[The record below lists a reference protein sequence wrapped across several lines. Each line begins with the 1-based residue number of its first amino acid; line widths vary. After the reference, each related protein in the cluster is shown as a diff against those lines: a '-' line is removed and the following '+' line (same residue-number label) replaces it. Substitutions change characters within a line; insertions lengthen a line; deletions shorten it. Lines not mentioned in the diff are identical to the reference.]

1 MSLDIFQALDHLH
14 RHKLFH
20 KLLGSS
26 RTLFRHSGCAVINR
40 NLELETAFMTRT
52 PLLQLLV
59 GGQRPFLGCAQFLQ
73 LANGVA
79 WNFTDFCST
88 QSCSGSFLLL
98 ESWER
103 LICGGF
109 FLPFSPKW
117 TQLSTLNCLWGTVS
131 LVLMCI
137 NISLV
142 KKNFDFQ
149 WSLHPNH
156 TLFTKSAIISSAFHL
171 PYWR

>member
-1 MSLDIFQALDHLH
+1 MSLNIFQALDHLH

-26 RTLFRHSGCAVINR
+26 RTLFRNSGCAVING

-73 LANGVA
+73 LANGVVR
-79 WNFTDFCST
+79 NFTDFCST

-103 LICGGF
+103 LICF

-137 NISLV
+137 NISTVLN
-142 KKNFDFQ
+142 K
-149 WSLHPNH
+149 
-156 TLFTKSAIISSAFHL
+156 I
-171 PYWR
+171 